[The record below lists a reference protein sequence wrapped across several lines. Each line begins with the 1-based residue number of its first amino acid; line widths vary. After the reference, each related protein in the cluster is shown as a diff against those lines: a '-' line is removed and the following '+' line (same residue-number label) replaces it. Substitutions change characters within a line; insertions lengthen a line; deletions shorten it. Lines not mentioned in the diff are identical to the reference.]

1 MGAVV
6 ELIIAKGA
14 TLRGLTESPAIT
26 SAEGLFSMKFM
37 MAVAEYEHAWKL
49 EK

>member
-1 MGAVV
+1 MRAVV

-14 TLRGLTESPAIT
+14 TVRSLTESP
-26 SAEGLFSMKFM
+26 AEGLFSMKFM